1 MFDLWDKIQETLH
14 LKPQRSFTG
23 GIAHNNQ
30 FKLTASQPTV
40 ACAMPEMLIH
50 PIKQHIGDPCEPVVS
65 VGDRVLRGQVI
76 AKAQGYVS
84 VPIHASTS
92 GVVERIEE
100 HTIPHPS
107 GLGLTSIFIKP
118 DGLDEVDESLH
129 PLPNYRSVDAVE
141 LRERIRNAGVAG
153 LGGAVFP
160 TFIKLVHDGKNPIE
174 TVILNGIE
182 CEPWLTCDHQLM
194 IEKAHEIITGMDII
208 LHLVDCKKGVIA
220 VEDNKPDAVAVL
232 QKALADMGL
241 TQISIEVLPTKY
253 PQGSEKQLIQV
264 ITGKEVPSGSLPLQ
278 VGVLSTNVGTSKAIY
293 DAVCLGEP
301 LTERIITVS
310 GDAVPKPANMSVRL
324 GTSMQFL
331 LTQCGVDDFAGI
343 KVVHGGPMMG
353 ELLSNDDAPVVKASN
368 GILAM
373 SQALLKRAHFDEE
386 PCIRCGDCGEVC
398 PAGLMPN
405 LLAQHFKEDQFERAQ
420 DYNLFDCIECGAC
433 SYVCPSHIPLVH
445 YFRYGKGQV
454 AQIQREKAFAEESR
468 MRSEKRDAR
477 LAKELA
483 EKEEKRRIAKEKKEA
498 RAKAL
503 AEKQAAEDATSSVE
517 AGSAGKSSVE
527 TVNENTDKDE
537 SKEVNKPG
545 ETS

>member
-1 MFDLWDKIQETLH
+1 
-14 LKPQRSFTG
+14 
-23 GIAHNNQ
+23 
-30 FKLTASQPTV
+30 
-40 ACAMPEMLIH
+40 
-50 PIKQHIGDPCEPVVS
+50 
-65 VGDRVLRGQVI
+65 GQVI
-76 AKAQGYVS
+76 AKAQGYLS

-92 GVVERIEE
+92 GVVEKIED
-100 HTIPHPS
+100 HLIPHPS
-107 GLGLTSIFIKP
+107 GLGLTSISIKP
-118 DGLDEVDESLH
+118 DGLDEADESLH
-129 PLPNYRSVDAVE
+129 PLPNYRSVDIVE
-141 LRERIRNAGVAG
+141 LRERIRHAGLAG

-160 TFIKLVHDGKNPIE
+160 TFVKLVHDQKHPVE

-194 IEKAHEIITGMDII
+194 IEKAHEIITGLDIVM
-208 LHLVDCKKGVIA
+208 HLVDAKQGMIA
-220 VEDNKPDAVAVL
+220 IEDNKPDAVVVMRKTL
-232 QKALADMGL
+232 VDMGL
-241 TQISIEVLPTKY
+241 TATIEVKVLPTRY
-253 PQGSEKQLIQV
+253 PQGGEKQLIQSV
-264 ITGKEVPSGSLPLQ
+264 TGKEVPAGGLPLHI
-278 VGVLSTNVGTSKAIY
+278 GVLSTNVGTSKAIY

-301 LTERIITVS
+301 LTERIITLS
-310 GDAVPKPANMSVRL
+310 GDAVSIPTNMSVRL
-324 GTSMQFL
+324 GTSVRFL
-331 LTQCGVDDFAGI
+331 LAQAGVTGFDDI
-343 KVVHGGPMMG
+343 KIIHGGPMMG
-353 ELLSNDDAPVVKASN
+353 ELMVDADVPVVKGSN

-373 SQALLKRAHFDEE
+373 HKQSIMRAHHDED

-405 LLAQHFKEDQFERAQ
+405 LLAQHCKEDQFERAQ

-517 AGSAGKSSVE
+517 AGSADKPSVE
-527 TVNENTDKDE
+527 TANKNADKGVA
-537 SKEVNKPG
+537 KAIGKPE

>member
-1 MFDLWDKIQETLH
+1 MFDLWDKVQQVLH
-14 LKPQRSFTG
+14 INTPRGFTG
-23 GIAHNNQ
+23 GIVHQNQ
-30 FKLTASQPTV
+30 YKITGGDSIVASPL
-40 ACAMPEMLIH
+40 PDMLVH
-50 PIKQHIGDPCEPVVS
+50 PIKQHIGDPCEPIVN
-65 VGDRVLRGQVI
+65 VGERVLKGQMI
-76 AKAQGYVS
+76 AKAQGYLS

-92 GVVERIEE
+92 GVVEKIEK
-100 HTIPHPS
+100 HLIPHPS
-107 GLGLTSIFIKP
+107 GLGLTSISIKP

-129 PLPNYRSVDAVE
+129 PLPNYRSVDIVE
-141 LRERIRNAGVAG
+141 LRERIRHAGLAG

-160 TFIKLVHDGKNPIE
+160 TFVKLVHDQKHPIE

-194 IEKAHEIITGMDII
+194 IEKAHEIITGLDIVMY
-208 LHLVDCKKGVIA
+208 LVDAKQGIIA
-220 VEDNKPDAVAVL
+220 IEDNKPDAVTVMRKTL
-232 QKALADMGL
+232 KDMGL
-241 TQISIEVLPTKY
+241 TDTVEVKVLPTRY
-253 PQGSEKQLIQV
+253 PQGGEKQLIQA
-264 ITGKEVPSGSLPLQ
+264 ITGKEIPAGGLPLHI
-278 VGVLSTNVGTSKAIY
+278 GVISSNVGTSKAIY

-310 GDAVPKPANMSVRL
+310 GDAVPKAVNMSVRL
-324 GTSMQFL
+324 GTSVRFL
-331 LTQCGVDDFAGI
+331 LAQVGVTGFDDI
-343 KVVHGGPMMG
+343 KIIHGGPMMG
-353 ELLSNDDAPVVKASN
+353 ELMVDADVPVVKASN

-373 SQALLKRAHFDEE
+373 HKQSIMRAHHDEE

-405 LLAQHFKEDQFERAQ
+405 LLAQHCKEDQFERAQ

-503 AEKQAAEDATSSVE
+503 ADKQAAEDATLSVE
-517 AGSAGKSSVE
+517 AENA
-527 TVNENTDKDE
+527 NENADKGVAKAVDKSE
-537 SKEVNKPG
+537 EAS
-545 ETS
+545 